1 MLIYFVLSFAM
12 VCTLL
17 AGINVVAFA
26 ADDDDLVVGVH
37 SFYNDVTKGGDG
49 EHLYTK
55 DQEEMSYLSLLGTW
69 NDEDV
74 AWNAPVSSSTAIWR
88 CYNPNSGEH
97 LYVPEG
103 YADYLAG
110 EHWNKEKVSFYSDDN
125 EGTPV
130 YRLWNG
136 LDAVGSHYF
145 TTSYEYALWLADTY
159 GWQIEDIAF
168 YGVKEEEPE
177 EFEITAMQTGA
188 NKVTVVSTMELSV
201 LDDITLMRGENEQDI
216 DVELSDDG
224 KTATLTTTNDIA
236 DDDYTVI
243 VTPADETIMPAMDM
257 FEGEEAEIAQIA
269 FVSDKFVLMANPAT
283 DKVDGSAGFAA
294 IRGFN
299 QFGEMVILDDLEKSI
314 VSPVDGD
321 ASVVDYDEETG
332 VIASMFNEEN
342 TYVIGNPVSVTAVYQ
357 DGTNV
362 KQASAVLTVSAA
374 RNVAEISFGEVSTTS
389 ATLIGQRIT
398 HEGLKSNTYYIPVTA
413 KDQYGV
419 DLTASDL
426 QGMLAGG
433 TLIVSPDHAAAA
445 KAYAA
450 VTGFQELDDGTV
462 AMMLEDGGVT
472 YPGTQPITVL
482 SVGGAQ
488 GATSVTIEDARYFD
502 SLTVSFPTLYVDEP
516 AELTISAVDQYGV
529 EFTDEDLYKMAT
541 PAVSDDGN
549 TVTFKDVNGLT
560 KSNSSIEDM
569 GGYGTFAVSKNPS
582 TKKLKITY
590 TPGANAQAAGKAYN
604 ETFIVSSATP
614 TVSTQ
619 NEKVNPA
626 GTPKGIKG
634 LADGVNTVLGGINNK
649 VKLSDPKNI
658 VFTDTYGKVCDNGDV
673 VFNDDTAD
681 YYYTVTPPTG
691 GGKYTE
697 LDNTDNTIVAKENAG
712 SGSDKWTITL
722 YDGATDK
729 ALDKRDITV
738 SVSTG
743 EYVGFQAGFMNATTK
758 TPKAN
763 LYTGVGVVAQTP
775 YADDK
780 AGIAVYAVDTNGN
793 KVRLAATDVA
803 TATTGS
809 YLAVLTNT
817 DVKGATLGLDTASAP
832 GECALYVRTTDG
844 PQDVDTPLNE
854 DTASVDIYFVG
865 EDGLTLIDSI
875 DIECS
880 NATPEQIMI
889 AGVTG
894 LADNN
899 VAFYDLSKGITV
911 NNGSQFTVDPDSH
924 IITVRDVNAGFVSIA
939 SMDQYGRV
947 LPVDYAT
954 YNGEEVTNGMAVG
967 NGGSLVLAA
976 DDISTRVA
984 ITLK

>member
-1 MLIYFVLSFAM
+1 M

-17 AGINVVAFA
+17 AGVNVVAFA
-26 ADDDDLVVGVH
+26 ADDNDLIVSVH
-37 SFYNDVTKGGDG
+37 SFYNDADKGGDG
-49 EHLYTK
+49 EHLFTK
-55 DQEEMSYLSLLGTW
+55 DADEMSWLSSLPTW

-74 AWNAPVSSSTAIWR
+74 AWKAPVSSSLAVYR
-88 CYNPNSGEH
+88 VYNPNSGEH
-97 LYVPEG
+97 H
-103 YADYLAG
+103 YAAADEASWLVG
-110 EHWNKEKVSFYSDDN
+110 QGWTQEKIAFYSDDN
-125 EGTPV
+125 MGVPV

-136 LDAVGSHYF
+136 LDGVGSHYY
-145 TTSYEYALWLADTY
+145 TTDEGEASWLASI
-159 GWQIEDIAF
+159 GWQAEGVNF
-168 YGVKEEEPE
+168 YGVKEEEPQ
-177 EFEITAMQTGA
+177 EFEITATQTGA

-269 FVSDKFVLMANPAT
+269 FVSDNFVLMANQAT
-283 DKVDGSAGFAA
+283 NKVDGSAGFAA

-299 QFGEMVILDDLEKSI
+299 QFGEMVILDELEKCI
-314 VSPVDGD
+314 VSPVDGGG
-321 ASVVDYDEETG
+321 AAYDEETG
-332 VIASMFNEEN
+332 VIASMGNEAN

-419 DLTASDL
+419 DLTATDL
-426 QGMLAGG
+426 QGMYAGG
-433 TLIVSPDHAAAA
+433 TLIVSPDDATAA

-450 VTGFQELDDGTV
+450 VSGFQELDDGTV
-462 AMMLEDGGVT
+462 AMMLEDGGVD

-529 EFTDEDLYKMAT
+529 DFTDEDLYKMAT
-541 PAVSDDGN
+541 PTVSNGKH
-549 TVTFKDVNGLT
+549 TVTFTDLNGLT
-560 KSNSSIEDM
+560 KSRSSIEDM
-569 GGYGTFAVSKNPS
+569 GGNGTFAVSKNPS

-590 TPGANAQAAGKAYN
+590 TPGENAQAADKAYN

-634 LADGVNTVLGGINNK
+634 LADGVNTVLGGINDT
-649 VKLSDPKNI
+649 VKLNVPKNI

-673 VFNDDTAD
+673 VFDDATAD
-681 YYYTVTPPTG
+681 YYYTVTATNPR
-691 GGKYTE
+691 YTE
-697 LDNTDNTIVAKENAG
+697 KNVNGEIESAGHG

-729 ALDKRDITV
+729 VLDKRDITV

-743 EYVGFQAGFMNATTK
+743 EYVGFQAGFMNALTK

-763 LYTGVGVVAQTP
+763 LYTGVVTNLGTGVG
-775 YADDK
+775 DK
-780 AGIAVYAVDTNGN
+780 AGIAVYAIDTNGN
-793 KVRLAATDVA
+793 KVRLAAANSAA

-809 YLAVLTNT
+809 YVAVLSNN
-817 DVKGATLGLDTASAP
+817 DVKGATLDLAP
-832 GECALYVRTTDG
+832 NQGECALYVKATDG

-875 DIECS
+875 DIACS
-880 NATPEQIMI
+880 NATPEAVMI

-894 LADNN
+894 YPTE
-899 VAFYDLSKGITV
+899 VAMYDLSKGITV
-911 NNGSQFTVDPDSH
+911 ADNAEFIVNDG
-924 IITVRDVNAGFVSIA
+924 IITVVDVKAGAITIA
-939 SMDQYGRV
+939 SMDQYGMIS
-947 LPVDYAT
+947 PVEYAT
-954 YNGEEVTNGMAVG
+954 YNGAVVTNGMTVG

-976 DDISTRVA
+976 DDVSTRVA
-984 ITLK
+984 ITLE